1 MATQGPN
8 YPSGASDGGGS
19 YAWSSPSNILTS
31 NDVRASVSVPGPGYI
46 ESNKLYITGFGF
58 SIPSGA
64 TIDGILAEWEVYA
77 DSTGPGGTYPIGL
90 TKNGTTI
97 AADSGA
103 SKSIASGPPDIA
115 QSQGGATDKWT
126 GGGYSGV
133 WTDSEINASTFGLV
147 LGIYG
152 TAAVTVSF
160 DFARLT
166 IYYTAAAA
174 GQPAMRRMG
183 GVPGI
188 LGAGR
193 LGRSW

>member
-1 MATQGPN
+1 MASQGPN
-8 YPSGASDGGGS
+8 YPSSASDGGGS
-19 YAWSSPSNILTS
+19 YAWSSASNILTS
-31 NDVRASVSVPGPGYI
+31 NDTRATVSVPGPGYI

-58 SIPSGA
+58 SIPAGA

-103 SKSIASGPPDIA
+103 AISINSGPPDIA
-115 QSQGGATDKWT
+115 QSYGGSTNKWT

-152 TAAVTVSF
+152 ASAVVASF
-160 DFARLT
+160 DYARLT
-166 IYYTAAAA
+166 IYYTVAPP
-174 GQPAMRRMG
+174 GHPTMRRTG
-183 GVPGI
+183 GIPGM

-193 LGRSW
+193 IGRSW